1 MSQQLSASLQRKQ
14 GSARQQQQLF
24 LRAVLEMGGA
34 SRGAWRVCPIH
45 LLLDSKIA
53 SLGT

>member
-34 SRGAWRVCPIH
+34 SRGPGGCVQFISYWTPR
-45 LLLDSKIA
+45 
-53 SLGT
+53 